1 MSVSELGTLS
11 RDHDEAGVRVGD
23 IMRTDVVT
31 VAPRVP
37 VPEAIQLILARGV
50 SELVVV
56 DQDRRVVGVVTEP
69 DILAWCVFHPAS
81 EQLGGINAFASTWRN
96 RWWRKAAGTTV
107 EMLMTAPALT
117 TTPDASIESAAAR
130 MVTLSLR
137 RLPVVDEAGRL
148 VGLVSQRDLLRAL
161 ADGQDPVG
169 DDGDAT

>member
-1 MSVSELGTLS
+1 MSVSESGTRALE
-11 RDHDEAGVRVGD
+11 HEEAGVRVGD

-31 VAPRVP
+31 VGPHVS
-37 VPEAIQLILARGV
+37 VPEAIELILARGV

-56 DQDRRVVGVVTEP
+56 EPDRRVVGVATEP

-81 EQLGGINAFASTWRN
+81 EQLGTVNAFASSWRN

-107 EMLMTAPALT
+107 GMLMTSPALT
-117 TTPDASIESAAAR
+117 TTTDASIESAAAR

-137 RLPVVDEAGRL
+137 RLPVVDEDGLL

-161 ADGQDPVG
+161 ARDQDPAG
-169 DDGDAT
+169 SGGAR